1 MLTLWDD
8 IGTSAQALL
17 YRSRNGKMKAWDD
30 KSDNVQLDNV
40 DVALA
45 LNTKLAYDAQC
56 WA

>member
-1 MLTLWDD
+1 
-8 IGTSAQALL
+8 
-17 YRSRNGKMKAWDD
+17 MKAWDD